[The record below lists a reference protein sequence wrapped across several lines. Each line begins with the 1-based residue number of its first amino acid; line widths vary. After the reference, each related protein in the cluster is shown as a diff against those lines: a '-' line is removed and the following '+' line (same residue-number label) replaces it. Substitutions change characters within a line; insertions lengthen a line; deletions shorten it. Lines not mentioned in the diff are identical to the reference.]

1 MNDSLLQ
8 AIRDR
13 IRDATGTPCDGGQVR
28 QVGGGCINET
38 FVRDGTLRWFVKVND
53 AIHAAMFEAENDAL
67 KGIAATHTIRVPS
80 PIATGIAA
88 SHSYLVL
95 EMLDLQSGTPAS
107 WAAMGR
113 ALAELHRCSSPDSRF
128 GWQCDN
134 FIGATPQPNGW
145 RVDWITFWRE
155 QRLGFQFKLAAEKGA
170 RFHGADQLLDGL
182 DTLLDGH
189 APRPSLLHG
198 DLWNGNA
205 GFVENGVPV
214 IFDPASY
221 FGDRECDLAFTRL
234 FGGFPPSF
242 YVAYEAGWPL
252 PSGWRERESLYNLYH
267 VLNHWNL
274 FGGSYRQQAQIMIDE
289 LVRRL

>member
-28 QVGGGCINET
+28 PVGGGCINEA
-38 FVRDGTLRWFVKVND
+38 FVLDGTSRWFVKVND
-53 AIHAAMFEAENDAL
+53 AIHAAMFEAESDAL
-67 KGIAATHTIRVPS
+67 KGIAATHTIRVPG
-80 PIATGIAA
+80 PIAAGIAG
-88 SHSYLVL
+88 SRSYLVL
-95 EMLDLQSGTPAS
+95 EMLDLQSGTPDS

-113 ALAELHRCSSPDSRF
+113 ALAELHRRSSPDSRF
-128 GWQCDN
+128 GWQRDN
-134 FIGATPQPNGW
+134 FIGTTPQPNGW
-145 RVDWITFWRE
+145 RVDWIAFWRE

-170 RFHGADQLLDGL
+170 RFHGAGQLLDGL

-242 YVAYEAGWPL
+242 YVAYEAGGPL
-252 PSGWRERESLYNLYH
+252 PSSWREREPLYNLYH